1 MPTQIVW
8 ADWCISANGVVPGTA
23 SQTLYI
29 DDCDPE
35 DEAQLWTVN
44 EQSQTVSN
52 KDGNCITLG
61 RAALGVP
68 VRVVSPLP
76 LRALCGMGIARLMCV
91 FDRLR

>member
-76 LRALCGMGIARLMCV
+76 LRVLCGL
-91 FDRLR
+91 